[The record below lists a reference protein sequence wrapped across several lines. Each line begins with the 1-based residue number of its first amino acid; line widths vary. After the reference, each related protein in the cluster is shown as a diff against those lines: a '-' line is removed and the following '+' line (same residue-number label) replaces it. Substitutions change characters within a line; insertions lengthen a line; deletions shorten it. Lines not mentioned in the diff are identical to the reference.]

1 MKKFIFL
8 VLIFSCG
15 LVTAQEAA
23 PASKNTAE
31 EKVREILLSGEV
43 NFKMAGRRLSE
54 TIDPETLVYQR
65 KMGKNSFS
73 GRYEIRDGALVE
85 DQDDGFNFVFTI
97 EEVGDDYFIVKCRG
111 VKRTYTIK
119 KE

>member
-1 MKKFIFL
+1 MKKFVFL

-15 LVTAQEAA
+15 LVTAQDTVHT
-23 PASKNTAE
+23 PAEK
-31 EKVREILLSGEV
+31 KVREILLSGEV

-54 TIDPETLVYQR
+54 TINPETLVYQR
-65 KMGKNSFS
+65 KMGRNKFT
-73 GRYEIRDGALVE
+73 GRYEIRDGTLVE
-85 DQDDGFNFVFTI
+85 YQDDGFNFSFTI

-111 VKRTYTIK
+111 VKRTYTVT